1 MKTLVLGG
9 SGRTGKL
16 VVQELLKANH
26 PVRLLVR
33 DRKKLPS
40 ELLNNPEVECVEGSI
55 TSLSDNQLEEYIKG
69 CSTVVSCFGK
79 NLTLADTTKGLK
91 LLTTSTKRIHKIVK
105 KIHQSS
111 LASLPTRY
119 ILMNSALTLNKDEG
133 ESPNLAQWIVTSVLK
148 MVMPPFRDNVDAAEY
163 LRKHRHTPGFEWAI
177 VRPGYLIDSKRSK
190 ASKYNVM
197 SSPTGSLSETTLRIN
212 VADAMRRLVTSDECW
227 EQWKGKMPV
236 VFDAKKK

>member
-9 SGRTGKL
+9 NGRTGKL

-33 DRKKLPS
+33 DRTKLPD
-40 ELLNNPEVECVEGSI
+40 ELLNNPSVECVEGSI

-69 CSTVVSCFGK
+69 CSTVVSCLGRNPTFS
-79 NLTLADTTKGLK
+79 DTYKGPK
-91 LLTTSTKRIHKIVK
+91 LITNSTERIHNIAERMN
-105 KIHQSS
+105 QSS
-111 LASLPTRY
+111 TTTPTTRY
-119 ILMNSALTLNKDEG
+119 ILMNGALTLNKDEG
-133 ESPNLAQWIVTSVLK
+133 ESSTWAHWFLTKLLK
-148 MVMPPFRDNVDAAEY
+148 ALMPPFRDNLDAAEF
-163 LRKHRHTPGFEWAI
+163 LRSHPNTPGFEWSV
-177 VRPGYLIDSKRSK
+177 VRPGQLIDKSEVSEYTMTK
-190 ASKYNVM
+190 
-197 SSPTGSLSETTLRIN
+197 SPACSLPEATSRIN

>member
-9 SGRTGKL
+9 NGRTGKL

-33 DRKKLPS
+33 DLKKVPD
-40 ELLNNPEVECVEGSI
+40 ELLNNPAVECVVASI
-55 TSLSDNQLEEYIKG
+55 TSLSDDQLEEYIKG
-69 CSTVVSCFGK
+69 CSTVVCCLGR
-79 NLTLADTTKGLK
+79 NLTFSDTYRGPK
-91 LLTTSTKRIHKIVK
+91 LITDSTRRIRKIAK

-111 LASLPTRY
+111 TTSLPTRY

-133 ESPNLAQWIVTSVLK
+133 EKPTWGQWILTHILK
-148 MVMPPFRDNVDAAEY
+148 VVMPPFRDNLDAAEY
-163 LRKHRHTPGFEWAI
+163 LRKHRHTPGFEWVV
-177 VRPGYLIDSKRSK
+177 VRPGHLTDKPEVSE
-190 ASKYNVM
+190 YNVT
-197 SSPTGSLSETTLRIN
+197 SSPSASLTETTMRIN
-212 VADAMRRLVTSDECW
+212 VADAMRRLITSEECW